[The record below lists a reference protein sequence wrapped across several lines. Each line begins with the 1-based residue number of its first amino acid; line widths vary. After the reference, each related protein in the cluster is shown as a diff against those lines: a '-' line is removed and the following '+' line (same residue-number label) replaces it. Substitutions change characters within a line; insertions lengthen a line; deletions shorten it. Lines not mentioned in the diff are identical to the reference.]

1 MLAQAQIT
9 DEELRNKL
17 ETVIAATPFAALLGA
32 TVLSVSPGNVSLAV
46 DIKAD
51 IMTQHHGFVH
61 GAVLGF
67 VADSACAW
75 AAGSLAG
82 DVVTS
87 EYTLHFLSPAVGE
100 RVVGYGRVIKASS
113 RIVVAHA
120 DVFSVIKGREKLV
133 AVALATLVKVDVKS

>member
-9 DEELRNKL
+9 GEELRNKL
-17 ETVIAATPFAALLGA
+17 ETVIATTPFASLLGA
-32 TVLSVSPGNVSLAV
+32 TVLSVSPGDVSLAV

-51 IMTQHHGFVH
+51 IMTQRHSFVH

-75 AAGSLAG
+75 AAGSLVG
-82 DVVTS
+82 DVVAS

-100 RVVGYGRVIKASS
+100 LVVGHGRVI
-113 RIVVAHA
+113 
-120 DVFSVIKGREKLV
+120 
-133 AVALATLVKVDVKS
+133 